1 MLRNCFEFIQK
12 VFSSLDVLV
21 FRVCFGMNSR
31 PFLKVF
37 QIRKHKEIRYLT
49 VPDFFMRVVGFEK
62 EAVSYFSSTNSY
74 CRQPSP
80 ICSA

>member
-1 MLRNCFEFIQK
+1 MIIRLHVLQKDEFKAIPK
-12 VFSSLDVLV
+12 S
-21 FRVCFGMNSR
+21 
-31 PFLKVF
+31 FLAQDTHEK
-37 QIRKHKEIRYLT
+37 IRYIA

-74 CRQPSP
+74 CWQPSP